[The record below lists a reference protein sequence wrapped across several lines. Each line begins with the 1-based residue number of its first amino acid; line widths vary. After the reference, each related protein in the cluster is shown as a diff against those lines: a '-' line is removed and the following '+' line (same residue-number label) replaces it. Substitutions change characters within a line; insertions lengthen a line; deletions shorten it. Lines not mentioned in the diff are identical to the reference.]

1 MKTTRLMVLVLSLLW
16 PVAGN
21 AQDRAFERWFVSVNA
36 VSQASNRSTA
46 SDSLNHP
53 PSDSAQRYGVNYAM
67 PDGPVF
73 DLGAGVRVGHNVSV
87 GLAVSRFDAV
97 VRHSID
103 SRDPSARR
111 GTVVHLDHRQLG
123 YHLQASWVVRVA
135 DRLDVAFF
143 AGPSVFRVRRAR
155 VADVDIADGAGVPM
169 SDFTWLPR
177 VIGVTAQEVTDRLP
191 GYSFGFDFTVRLT
204 DRLGLGILARTT
216 GSIAPSR
223 HGRDRTLP
231 VAGGSHVGIGARVR
245 F

>member
-1 MKTTRLMVLVLSLLW
+1 MKTTRLMVMVLSLLW
-16 PVAGN
+16 PAAGN
-21 AQDRAFERWFVSVNA
+21 AQDRAFERWFISVNA
-36 VSQASNRSTA
+36 VSQASNQSTV
-46 SDSLNHP
+46 SDSLSHP
-53 PSDSAQRYGVNYAM
+53 PSDPAQRYDVAYST
-67 PDGPVF
+67 PDGPAF
-73 DLGAGVRVGHNVSV
+73 DLGGGMRVWRNLSV
-87 GLAVSRFDAV
+87 GLAVTRFDAV

-103 SRDPSARR
+103 SLEPAVHR
-111 GTVVHLDHRQLG
+111 GRVVHLDQRQLG

-155 VADVDIADGAGVPM
+155 VADVDIADGASVPM
-169 SDFTWLPR
+169 SDFACCPGL
-177 VIGVTAQEVTDRLP
+177 IGATAQDVTDRLP

-223 HGRDRTLP
+223 HGRDRALP